1 MIPSEVLVQAVA
13 LQTKSPEDFLE
24 NLGVCQIRVH
34 MPCRPQ
40 ESIRPA
46 SSWKGL
52 WSVAWVRCWRQ
63 PITGAVKT
71 LYSWRSC
78 LCQES

>member
-46 SSWKGL
+46 SS
-52 WSVAWVRCWRQ
+52 
-63 PITGAVKT
+63 
-71 LYSWRSC
+71 
-78 LCQES
+78 